1 MRFWDS
7 SALVPLF
14 VLEERSPI
22 LEALV
27 ADDPDM
33 VVWWASPVE
42 CGSAVHRLRRR
53 PPPPRG
59 PSPPV
64 RGRLPARGRPDVDPG
79 SHRRQGL
86 RVP

>member
-42 CGSAVHRLRRR
+42 CGPRENGTGSILRIDESSRAPADPA
-53 PPPPRG
+53 PPGRG
-59 PSPPV
+59 EDRTRSSYL
-64 RGRLPARGRPDVDPG
+64 G
-79 SHRRQGL
+79 
-86 RVP
+86 

>member
-14 VLEERSPI
+14 VREERSPF

-33 VVWWASPVE
+33 VVAGCTSGFASGTADLVIDVNGWW
-42 CGSAVHRLRRR
+42 R
-53 PPPPRG
+53 
-59 PSPPV
+59 
-64 RGRLPARGRPDVDPG
+64 
-79 SHRRQGL
+79 
-86 RVP
+86 

>member
-14 VLEERSPI
+14 VREERSPF

-42 CGSAVHRLRRR
+42 RGSAVHRLRREGIFT
-53 PPPPRG
+53 PAEAE
-59 PSPPV
+59 
-64 RGRLPARGRPDVDPG
+64 LPARGRLAVDPG
-79 SHRRQGL
+79 SPRRQRL
-86 RVP
+86 RMP